1 MNAELARRDLKQRLL
16 RQLRLAGWM
25 LRRAFGR
32 LQSSMFERTRYSE
45 PKMVAMAWVGGLG
58 FPMYY
63 LVWTDL
69 FPQPYENLPL
79 RLLGSALFLPLA
91 FVRRWP
97 RRLRPW
103 LPLYWY
109 ATITYALAFFFT
121 YMMLRNGA
129 NPPWLM
135 SHLAAVFLILLL
147 FDVAGFVV
155 TSLVGTALALF
166 VLALTP
172 HPPLDESNL
181 IVYIPVLLFAVVCGG
196 VSSLSHQMT
205 QQARVDALI
214 ASSNNIAHEL
224 RTPLASVRVA
234 AQAVR
239 RYLPILLEAHRV
251 ARAANLAVPELR
263 LAHLQGLEKGLDT
276 MEREVT
282 HANTAIDMLLVA
294 SRPIDEVRPERVS
307 ARHCVREALE
317 RYPFGSGVERDR
329 VGFDDDGAD
338 FTFSGSELLVVHVLF
353 NLIKNALLHTGRAGK
368 GDIRIALRQ
377 HGDVNRIVVRDTGP
391 GIPPDVLPRIFD
403 RFFSHAEGGGRGMG
417 MGIGLAYSRAAME
430 RMQGSIRCRSRLG
443 EYTEFVLEFPR
454 DDEVPPP

>member
-1 MNAELARRDLKQRLL
+1 MNGERGQRDLRL
-16 RQLRLAGWM
+16 RQLRLVGWM
-25 LRRAFGR
+25 LRRAFTR

-58 FPMYY
+58 FPLYY

-69 FPQPYENLPL
+69 FPQPYENMPL

-97 RRLRPW
+97 RRLKPW

-121 YMMLRNGA
+121 YMTLRNGA
-129 NPPWLM
+129 SAPWLM

-155 TSLVGTALALF
+155 TSLVGTALALLA
-166 VLALTP
+166 LALTS
-172 HPPLDESNL
+172 HPPLNESNL
-181 IVYIPVLLFAVVCGG
+181 LVYIPVLLFAVVCGG

-205 QQARVDALI
+205 QQARVDALT

-239 RYLPILLEAHRV
+239 RYLPILLETHRL
-251 ARAANLAVPELR
+251 AREANLAVPELR

-307 ARHCVREALE
+307 AAHCVREALE
-317 RYPFGSGVERDR
+317 RYPFGSRIERDR
-329 VGFDDDGAD
+329 VSFADDGTD
-338 FTFSGSELLVVHVLF
+338 FMFRGSELLVVHVLF
-353 NLIKNALLHTGRAGK
+353 NLIKNALLQTGRAGK
-368 GDIRIALRQ
+368 GEIGIALRCRD
-377 HGDVNRIVVRDTGP
+377 DVNHILVRDTGP

-403 RFFSHAEGGGRGMG
+403 RFFSHSENGSRGMG
-417 MGIGLAYSRAAME
+417 MGIGLSYSRAAME